1 MAKFYDEIPESL
13 IEWIKKQHMFWVAS
27 APLSPDGHI
36 NLSPKGTADSFHVV
50 NSRRVWYQDL
60 TGSGVETIS
69 HIRENG
75 RVTILFSA
83 FEGPP
88 RILRLFGTGTVYE
101 FGTEEYEYLISPE
114 TRKPGSRAAIVIDVY
129 QCQTTCGFAVPIYD
143 FVTHRT
149 QLLRMADMDESRNCV
164 SSTVS
169 SSETDKKGIKARWAR
184 NNLRS
189 IDGLP
194 GLLVAPDSKVTPVN
208 NFNKE
213 SQRPKL
219 RYSSSR
225 EGSSQSSGANVAIG
239 FALGAL
245 VATAIPYI
253 LSVTRNLV
261 MHLFL
266 LRDGRLKVKS
276 GLSHLF
282 YWNTSQRLIGSPHSP
297 LVRSSKR
304 MIIPMAKYYDEIPES
319 LIEWV
324 RKQHMF
330 WVASAPLGPGG
341 HVNVSPKG
349 TAECFHVV
357 NSHRVWYEDLTGSG
371 VETISHI
378 RENGRITILFHSFEG
393 PPRILRLYGTGTVYE
408 YGTQEYESLIPPETR
423 KPGSRAAI
431 VIDVYQCLTSCGY
444 AVPIYDFVTHRT
456 QLLRSFDIKESHDR
470 ATVSTEINPKGLRAY
485 WMRQNLSSVDG
496 LPGLLT
502 APESK
507 ATCSSVFDKGPRPKL
522 HRLSSRDAGV
532 LGTGATLAIGCAIGA
547 LVATALPRI
556 LSVTGNFGTR
566 T

>member
-27 APLSPDGHI
+27 APLSPDGHV

-75 RVTILFSA
+75 RVTILFNA
-83 FEGPP
+83 LEGPP

-101 FGTEEYEYLISPE
+101 YGTEEYESLISPE

-149 QLLRMADMDESRNCV
+149 QLLRMADIEESRNRV
-164 SSTVS
+164 SGTVS
-169 SSETDKKGIKARWAR
+169 SQETDKTGIKAYWVQK
-184 NNLRS
+184 NLRS
-189 IDGLP
+189 LDGLP

-213 SQRPKL
+213 SQRPRL

-225 EGSSQSSGANVAIG
+225 EGSSQSSGANVAIS

-253 LSVTRNLV
+253 LSVTRK
-261 MHLFL
+261 F
-266 LRDGRLKVKS
+266 DI
-276 GLSHLF
+276 
-282 YWNTSQRLIGSPHSP
+282 Q
-297 LVRSSKR
+297 
-304 MIIPMAKYYDEIPES
+304 IIPMAKYYDEIPES

-349 TAECFHVV
+349 TADCFHVV

-485 WMRQNLSSVDG
+485 WIRQSLSSVDG

-502 APESK
+502 APDSK
-507 ATCSSVFDKGPRPKL
+507 ATYSSVFDKGPRPKL
-522 HRLSSRDAGV
+522 HRLSSRDTGV

>member
-27 APLSPDGHI
+27 APLSPDGHV

-75 RVTILFSA
+75 RVTILFNA

-101 FGTEEYEYLISPE
+101 YGTEEYESLISPE

-149 QLLRMADMDESRNCV
+149 QLLRMADIEESRNRV

-169 SSETDKKGIKARWAR
+169 SPETDKTGIKAYWVRK
-184 NNLRS
+184 NLRS
-189 IDGLP
+189 LDGLP

-225 EGSSQSSGANVAIG
+225 EGSSQSSGASVAIG

-253 LSVTRNLV
+253 LSVTRKFD
-261 MHLFL
+261 M
-266 LRDGRLKVKS
+266 
-276 GLSHLF
+276 
-282 YWNTSQRLIGSPHSP
+282 
-297 LVRSSKR
+297 
-304 MIIPMAKYYDEIPES
+304 
-319 LIEWV
+319 
-324 RKQHMF
+324 
-330 WVASAPLGPGG
+330 
-341 HVNVSPKG
+341 
-349 TAECFHVV
+349 
-357 NSHRVWYEDLTGSG
+357 LT
-371 VETISHI
+371 
-378 RENGRITILFHSFEG
+378 
-393 PPRILRLYGTGTVYE
+393 
-408 YGTQEYESLIPPETR
+408 TR
-423 KPGSRAAI
+423 A
-431 VIDVYQCLTSCGY
+431 
-444 AVPIYDFVTHRT
+444 
-456 QLLRSFDIKESHDR
+456 
-470 ATVSTEINPKGLRAY
+470 
-485 WMRQNLSSVDG
+485 
-496 LPGLLT
+496 
-502 APESK
+502 
-507 ATCSSVFDKGPRPKL
+507 
-522 HRLSSRDAGV
+522 
-532 LGTGATLAIGCAIGA
+532 
-547 LVATALPRI
+547 
-556 LSVTGNFGTR
+556 
-566 T
+566 

>member
-27 APLSPDGHI
+27 APLSPDGHV

-50 NSRRVWYQDL
+50 NSHRVWYQDL

-75 RVTILFSA
+75 RITILFNA

-88 RILRLFGTGTVYE
+88 RILRLFGIGTVYE
-101 FGTEEYEYLISPE
+101 YGTQEYESLIPPE

-129 QCQTTCGFAVPIYD
+129 QCQTSCGYAVPIYD

-149 QLLRMADMDESRNCV
+149 QLLRLHNSRESYDRT
-164 SSTVS
+164 SDATAST
-169 SSETDKKGIKARWAR
+169 EIDQKGLKAHWIR
-184 NNLRS
+184 NNSRS
-189 IDGLP
+189 VDGLP
-194 GLLVAPDSKVTPVN
+194 GLLTAPHSKVTPAS
-208 NFNKE
+208 NFDKE
-213 SQRPKL
+213 GPRPKL
-219 RYSSSR
+219 HHVQSR
-225 EGSSQSSGANVAIG
+225 DENALSSGVTLAVG

-245 VATAIPYI
+245 VATAIPHI
-253 LSVTRNLV
+253 LSATGNFGMASTVCLDAPIV
-261 MHLFL
+261 
-266 LRDGRLKVKS
+266 
-276 GLSHLF
+276 
-282 YWNTSQRLIGSPHSP
+282 QR
-297 LVRSSKR
+297 KR
-304 MIIPMAKYYDEIPES
+304 VDWHQAGQTIPMAKYYDEIPES

-349 TAECFHVV
+349 TADCFHVV
-357 NSHRVWYEDLTGSG
+357 NSHQVWYQDLTGSG

-378 RENGRITILFHSFEG
+378 RENGRVTILFHSFEG
-393 PPRILRLYGTGTVYE
+393 PPRILRLYGIGTVYE
-408 YGTQEYESLIPPETR
+408 YGTQDYESLISPETR

-431 VIDVYQCLTSCGY
+431 VIDVYQCQTSCGY

-456 QLLRSFDIKESHDR
+456 QLLRWLDTRESCDR
-470 ATVSTEINPKGLRAY
+470 ATASTEINPKGLRAY
-485 WMRQNLSSVDG
+485 WMLKNLSSVDG

-502 APESK
+502 APDSK
-507 ATCSSVFDKGPRPKL
+507 VTHLGVFDKEGPRPKL
-522 HRLSSRDAGV
+522 HRLSPRDGNAPS
-532 LGTGATLAIGCAIGA
+532 TGATLAVGFAIGA

-556 LSVTGNFGTR
+556 LSVTGNFGIR
-566 T
+566 A